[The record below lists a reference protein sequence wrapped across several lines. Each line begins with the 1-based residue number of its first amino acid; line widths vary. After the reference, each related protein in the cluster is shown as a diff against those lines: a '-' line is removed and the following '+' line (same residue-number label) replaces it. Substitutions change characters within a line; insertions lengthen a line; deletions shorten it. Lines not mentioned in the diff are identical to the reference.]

1 MHILSPEQ
9 LGATLAW
16 PEWSKTLSMKIGKGK
31 SLNEIEP
38 VHFQEMAAEND
49 LGWPMIRERMTK
61 LCQKV
66 LEVLSERNLQSET
79 TNAAMA
85 GNVARIT
92 NERTSYMVRKLRN
105 ATWRQ

>member
-1 MHILSPEQ
+1 
-9 LGATLAW
+9 
-16 PEWSKTLSMKIGKGK
+16 
-31 SLNEIEP
+31 
-38 VHFQEMAAEND
+38 
-49 LGWPMIRERMTK
+49 MTK